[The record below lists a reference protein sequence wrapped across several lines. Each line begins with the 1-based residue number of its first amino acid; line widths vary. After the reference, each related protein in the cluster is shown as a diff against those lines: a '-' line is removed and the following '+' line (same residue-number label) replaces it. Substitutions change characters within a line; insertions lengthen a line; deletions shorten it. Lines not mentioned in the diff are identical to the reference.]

1 MSGAFDS
8 GLGKIVNIV
17 FLGLP
22 NLLFPAIKP
31 PTQVQRLGD
40 LAKQT
45 AKEGDPR
52 TIVWGRVRPI
62 GGNLIHVQAPQKFF
76 TKSSV
81 SGGGKGGGGDQDTY
95 TEQVRRSYAIGV
107 CEGPITGFARI
118 WRNQKLV
125 YDGRPGSEWGAKN
138 NKTFLKKFKLYLG
151 AWDQMPDPTLE
162 SIWGVGNVPAYRGT
176 AYMVAIK
183 ETLTDLGGAVP
194 QWTFEVERAPDRL
207 LTSTVYPVEC
217 VEGLDQP
224 GATAKAAP
232 GYVYAEGVDQPG
244 AAVMGGELRTPLIA
258 YTNWPAEGVDQPG
271 AAVTGG
277 SLVVPGGPVAY
288 TNWPAEAIDQ
298 PGASVTGGSMRAAL
312 VTYGNYPA
320 EAIDQPGATVTGGS
334 LT

>member
-8 GLGKIVNIV
+8 GLGKVVNIV

-40 LAKQT
+40 LAKQS

-52 TIVWGRVRPI
+52 TIVWGRARPI
-62 GGNLIHVQAPQKFF
+62 GGNLIHVQAPQKFW
-76 TKSSV
+76 TKASV

-95 TEQVRRSYAIGV
+95 IEQVRRSYAVGV
-107 CEGPITGFARI
+107 CEGPITGFTRI

-194 QWTFEVERAPDRL
+194 QWTFEVERAPNRL

-217 VEGLDQP
+217 IESMDMP
-224 GATAKAAP
+224 GATAKSAP

-244 AAVMGGELRTPLIA
+244 ASVMGGELRSSPLIA
-258 YTNWPAEGVDQPG
+258 YTEAVDQPG
-271 AAVTGG
+271 ASVTTGE
-277 SLVVPGGPVAY
+277 LRQALRAY

-298 PGASVTGGSMRAAL
+298 PGASVTGGSMRVAL
-312 VTYGNYPA
+312 VTYSNYPA

>member
-76 TKSSV
+76 TVSTA
-81 SGGGKGGGGDQDTY
+81 SGGGKGGKKKQKTY
-95 TEQVRRSYAIGV
+95 IEQVSRSYAIGV

-138 NKTFLKKFKLYLG
+138 NGVFLGQFRLYLG

-162 SIWGVGNVPAYRGT
+162 AIWGVGNVPAYRGT
-176 AYMVAIK
+176 AYMVAIN

-194 QWTFEVERAPDRL
+194 QWTFEVERAPNRL

-217 VEGLDQP
+217 IEGLDQP

-244 AAVMGGELRTPLIA
+244 AAVMGGKLRPLRTD
-258 YTNWPAEGVDQPG
+258 WPAEGVDQPG
-271 AAVTGG
+271 ASVTAGELRQPLH
-277 SLVVPGGPVAY
+277 SY

-298 PGASVTGGSMRAAL
+298 PGASVTGGSMRAVL
-312 VTYGNYPA
+312 VTYNNYPA

>member
-45 AKEGDPR
+45 SKEGDPR

-76 TKSSV
+76 TVSTA
-81 SGGGKGGGGDQDTY
+81 SGGGKGGSKKKQKTY
-95 TEQVRRSYAIGV
+95 IEQVSRSYAIGV

-138 NKTFLKKFKLYLG
+138 NGVFLGQFRLYLG

-162 SIWGVGNVPAYRGT
+162 GIWGVGNVPAYRGT
-176 AYMVAIK
+176 AYMVAVN

-217 VEGLDQP
+217 IEGLDQP

-232 GYVYAEGVDQPG
+232 GYGYAEGVDQPG
-244 AAVMGGELRTPLIA
+244 AAVMGGELRETLRA
-258 YTNWPAEGVDQPG
+258 YTEAIDQPG
-271 AAVTGG
+271 ASVTAGE
-277 SLVVPGGPVAY
+277 LRLPLRAY

-298 PGASVTGGSMRAAL
+298 PGASVTGGSMSAVL
-312 VTYGNYPA
+312 ITYSNYPA

>member
-52 TIVWGRVRPI
+52 TIVWGRARPI

-76 TKSSV
+76 TVSTA
-81 SGGGKGGGGDQDTY
+81 SGGGKGGSKKQKTY
-95 TEQVRRSYAIGV
+95 IEQVSRSYAVGV
-107 CEGPITGFARI
+107 CEGPITGFTRI

-138 NKTFLKKFKLYLG
+138 NKTFLKKFRLYTG

-176 AYMVAIK
+176 AYMVAIN

-217 VEGLDQP
+217 VEGVDMP

-244 AAVMGGELRTPLIA
+244 AAVMGGELRSTLRS
-258 YTNWPAEGVDQPG
+258 YDNWPAEAVDQPG
-271 AAVTGG
+271 ASVTAGE
-277 SLVVPGGPVAY
+277 LRQTLRAY

-298 PGASVTGGSMRAAL
+298 PGASVTVGSMRVAL
-312 VTYGNYPA
+312 VTYSNYPA